1 MSDDQINIEVDGKFV
16 KAKKGQMI
24 IEATDEHGSYV
35 PRFCYHSKLS
45 IAANCRM
52 CLVAVSY
59 THLTLPTNREV

>member
-1 MSDDQINIEVDGKFV
+1 MSDDQINIEVDGKSV

-45 IAANCRM
+45 IAANCQAISRY
-52 CLVAVSY
+52 A
-59 THLTLPTNREV
+59 